1 MTEQGNTQYTAG
13 RQGSPG
19 THLGA
24 ELIDVLIRN
33 LELAKANLEGG
44 EGGQLASADGTTFCT
59 LFYAEP
65 GHWCPLLYYHSL
77 TEPETEPAV

>member
-13 RQGSPG
+13 EQGNPRAN
-19 THLGA
+19 LGV

-33 LELAKANLEGG
+33 LELARANLERGGGG
-44 EGGQLASADGTTFCT
+44 ELASADSPTFCT
-59 LFYAEP
+59 LLYAEP
-65 GHWCPLLYYHSL
+65 GHWCTLLYYHAL